1 MVQSPRL
8 LSPTLVIQAQP
19 LTVTPRFHTPH
30 SSADKSPRLMM
41 KQHSIAKNTQR
52 DSHTFKE
59 QRREKKEGGERIETG
74 VLKKRAVKPINKP
87 ISENEY

>member
-1 MVQSPRL
+1 MESSL
-8 LSPTLVIQAQP
+8 LSGVQAQTVKATATFHRPHNTIDKPPTLMV
-19 LTVTPRFHTPH
+19 
-30 SSADKSPRLMM
+30 
-41 KQHSIAKNTQR
+41 KQFSIAKNTQR

-74 VLKKRAVKPINKP
+74 VKKKRAVKPINKP